1 MIAAAD
7 QDAVSVCRY
16 AYRGGARLLLA
27 AMLAVVLAGC
37 KTSGALDAIE
47 TGAISAAGPA
57 NTATVGS
64 GPVAVALF
72 IDSTRSPQLAAD
84 RRDGAVLAVDQLG
97 KDQVTLT
104 IYEAGAAS
112 ADSSAEI
119 ETAVSAGAKLLIGPA
134 GLIASPVWTKAPAA
148 KRPPVI
154 LLAPPPAKPIDGVLA
169 LVSDETASAA
179 EIAAYAVAAG
189 KTQILVAAPAALP
202 PKDVARL
209 KKAVEAKKGTF
220 VGVVTAPS
228 VLAEKDKAL
237 PARADAVVLYGSAP
251 AAALASL
258 KDAGLRNDAWILG
271 TSEWTPGAYI
281 EGAYFAAID
290 QNGFR
295 HIAGSFR
302 TAYGRSLS
310 AEAAYAY
317 DAVAVA
323 AGIVRANGADGISA
337 AALHSKA
344 GFSGATGPFR
354 FAGDGRVERRFSI
367 YKVAGGVPKLYDA
380 APVGF

>member
-1 MIAAAD
+1 
-7 QDAVSVCRY
+7 
-16 AYRGGARLLLA
+16 LA
-27 AMLAVVLAGC
+27 AVLVVALAGC

-47 TGAISAAGPA
+47 TGAISEAGPA
-57 NTATVGS
+57 DTATVGS

-72 IDSTRSPQLAAD
+72 VDSTRSPQLAAD
-84 RRDGAVLAVDQLG
+84 RRDGAVLAVNQLG
-97 KDQVTLT
+97 KDQIMLT
-104 IYEAGAAS
+104 IYEAEAAS
-112 ADSSAEI
+112 ADFSAEI
-119 ETAVSAGAKLLIGPA
+119 ETAVGAGAKLLIGPA
-134 GLIASPVWTKAPAA
+134 ALIASPVWTKAPAA
-148 KRPPVI
+148 KRPPAI
-154 LLAPPPAKPIDGVLA
+154 LLAPPPAKPIDGVLG
-169 LVSDETASAA
+169 LESDETASAA
-179 EIAAYAVAAG
+179 EIAAYAAAAG
-189 KTQILVAAPAALP
+189 KKRILVAAPAALP

-209 KKAVEAKKGTF
+209 KKAIEAKKGTF
-220 VGVVTAPS
+220 VGVVTVSSA
-228 VLAEKDKAL
+228 LASEKDKAL
-237 PARADAVVLYGSAP
+237 LAKADAVVLYGSAP
-251 AAALASL
+251 AAALAPL

-271 TSEWTPGAYI
+271 TSEWTPGTYI

-310 AEAAYAY
+310 VAAAYAY